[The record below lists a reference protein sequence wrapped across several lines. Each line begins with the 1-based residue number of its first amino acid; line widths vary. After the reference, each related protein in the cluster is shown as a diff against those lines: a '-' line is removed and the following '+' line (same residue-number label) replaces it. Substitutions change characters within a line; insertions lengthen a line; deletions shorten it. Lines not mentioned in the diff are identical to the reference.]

1 MIRLWH
7 PNILSR
13 PTGKM
18 VGHLFT
24 IIDIVMNEKDQHIIS
39 LSTARVFRVWDIH
52 TLSCLQVSDISAFAL
67 ALIETL
73 GWCV

>member
-1 MIRLWH
+1 VDKTIRVWH

-24 IIDIVMNEKDQHIIS
+24 IVEIVMNEKDQHVIS
-39 LSTARVFRVWDIH
+39 LSTARVFRVWDSH
-52 TLSCLQVSDISAFAL
+52 TLACLQVGS
-67 ALIETL
+67 
-73 GWCV
+73 